1 MRPCLGRHGSL
12 AAKVTSQEAETI
24 RDEEASPIAELGQ
37 VEFPSDSL
45 PPLHYKPREE
55 EEHQQ
60 VAKQFTKG
68 LSNSLFS
75 SHSIISFL

>member
-1 MRPCLGRHGSL
+1 MRPVWGRHGSL
-12 AAKVTSQEAETI
+12 SAKVASQEAEAI

-37 VEFPSDSL
+37 VEFPCDDFPSL
-45 PPLHYKPREE
+45 HHKPGTE

-60 VAKQFTKG
+60 IANQFTKG
-68 LSNSLFS
+68 LSSSLFS